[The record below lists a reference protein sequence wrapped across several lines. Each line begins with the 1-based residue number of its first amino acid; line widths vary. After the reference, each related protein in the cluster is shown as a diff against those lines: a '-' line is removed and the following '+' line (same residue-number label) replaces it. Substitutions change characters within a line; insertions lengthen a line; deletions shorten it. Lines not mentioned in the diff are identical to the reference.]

1 MSVPELVDST
11 SSLRRNAKAFL
22 LTYAQTT
29 LTRERVV
36 EALQHPNVEYMVVAQ
51 EVHPETG
58 GLHIHAYVLYK
69 QARDTT
75 LRTFDIGGEHPNIK
89 THRPGRKSQYDSH
102 VACRAYVTKEDAN
115 PLVIGTFPAN
125 PEITRKRTRD
135 DLMLEAR
142 EMCVAQSV
150 EKALDFLHQQMPFE
164 TAKNED
170 TFERSL
176 TKKRRGV
183 LGAQVPARPISDFPA
198 APPIPEDWRALYIHG
213 KTGSGKTQF
222 ARALLPEATVVS
234 LRDQLR
240 GVDFSKGIIF
250 DDFDVYKWAGV
261 SAIHLLD
268 WDEPRGLDVKH
279 GHVVIPPHTRKIVTF
294 NEPLEKWV
302 PEFATHNQ
310 VEAIRSRFTL
320 VYGVPE
326 GVKLFGP
333 RPNYP
338 MFAPSRQTSVVL
350 EERFPP
356 SSIVPPPEQEWG
368 SSIPE

>member
-1 MSVPELVDST
+1 MDVNELVDTT

-36 EALQHPNVEYMVVAQ
+36 EALQRPDIEYLIVAQ

-69 QARDTT
+69 RPRDTT
-75 LRTFDIGGEHPNIK
+75 LRTFDISGEHPNIK

-115 PLVIGTFPAN
+115 PLVIGTFPTDK
-125 PEITRKRTRD
+125 ESDRKRTRD

-150 EKALDFLHQQMPFE
+150 EKALDFLHQEMPFE

-170 TFERSL
+170 AFERTL
-176 TKKRRGV
+176 TKKRRSV
-183 LGAQVPARPISDFPA
+183 LGTQVPARPLTDFVN
-198 APPIPEDWRALYIHG
+198 APKIPEDWRAIYLHG
-213 KTGSGKTQF
+213 KTGCGKTQF
-222 ARALLPEATVVS
+222 ARALLPDATVVS

-320 VYGVPE
+320 VHGVNE
-326 GVKLFGP
+326 NVKLFGS
-333 RPNYP
+333 RTLYP
-338 MFAPSRQTSVVL
+338 MFTPSTSSSVVL

-356 SSIVPPPEQEWG
+356 SPTGPPPEAEWG